1 MNWIEIVFLILL
13 SSFMPLGMFWIYLMA
28 LKNGLMKKDNADW
41 CVLAEDI
48 GIIKVIKNQKIKCV
62 IPINSIVKAKYAYDD
77 GWTES
82 KIVEDALNLFDTN
95 NRLITKIPK
104 TANGFKEAYS
114 LIEAKGI
121 KINRCVVDAPSL
133 TD

>member
-1 MNWIEIVFLILL
+1 
-13 SSFMPLGMFWIYLMA
+13 
-28 LKNGLMKKDNADW
+28 MKKDNADW
-41 CVLAEDI
+41 CVLIEDT
-48 GIIKVIKNQKIKCV
+48 GIIKVIKNQKIKSV

-82 KIVEDALNLFDTN
+82 KIVEDALNLFDSN

-121 KINRCVVDAPSL
+121 KINRCVVDVPSI

>member
-1 MNWIEIVFLILL
+1 MNWIEIVFFILI
-13 SSFMPLGMFWIYLMA
+13 SSFMPLGMLWIYLMA

-41 CVLAEDI
+41 CVLEE
-48 GIIKVIKNQKIKCV
+48 GIEIKVIKNQKIKSV

-82 KIVEDALNLFDTN
+82 KIVEDALNLFDSN

-104 TANGFKEAYS
+104 TANGFKEVYS
-114 LIEAKGI
+114 LIEEKGI
-121 KINRCVVDAPSL
+121 KINRCVVDAPSFI
-133 TD
+133 D